1 MKINE
6 ELKALIP
13 PLSNDEYNGLERSL
27 IDEGCRDKLI
37 TWDDTIID
45 GHNRYEICTKH
56 GIPYQVEERDFESIE
71 DVKVWM
77 IDNQKSRRNL
87 TDGWKW
93 ELAQTRKAILAE
105 KGKQNISANKGGTT
119 TLSTIDKEAHNTQ
132 ATIAKELGWSTGKV
146 AMADKV
152 WKAADEETKEK
163 VRAGEV
169 SINQAYNDVKKQEKE
184 NQKADKKEQAIKK
197 FQIAS
202 VNYKD
207 DDIKILFE
215 DFRTGCDK
223 IQDESIDA
231 IITDPPY
238 PIEFIDLW
246 ADMFEIADRVLK
258 PSRYLVTYANHQ
270 NLDKIFQLPNKLKYY
285 WTFKLDFTAKPI
297 AMGRNLIATWKPVIV
312 YQKLPFKKIEE
323 TIEDQVKETKAFNY
337 QERDYHDLNWG
348 QSLGKFE
355 YLIEKFSKPGETIL
369 EPFAGTGTTLVAC
382 KHTKRKCIGFEIEKE
397 KYESIIKGRIVEGV

>member
-1 MKINE
+1 MKINA
-6 ELKALIP
+6 ELNALIP

-105 KGKQNISANKGGTT
+105 KGKANMSFEGVPNDMRG
-119 TLSTIDKEAHNTQ
+119 LSTIDKPQHNTRD
-132 ATIAKELGWSTGKV
+132 TIAKELGWSTGKV

-169 SINQAYNDVKKQEKE
+169 SINQAYKEVKRSELKQEQEKKFE
-184 NQKADKKEQAIKK
+184 ELRKKEILPITDNYDVIVLDPPWQMQKIDREVAPNQVGFDYPTMTIDEIKK
-197 FQIAS
+197 FDLPSADDCHVFMWTTHKYLPAS
-202 VNYKD
+202 FDIFNEWGVKYVFTMVWHKNGGFQPFGLAQYNCEFVLYGKIGNPKFCDLKD
-207 DDIKILFE
+207 FPTCFSSD
-215 DFRTGCDK
+215 RT
-223 IQDESIDA
+223 IHS
-231 IITDPPY
+231 
-238 PIEFIDLW
+238 
-246 ADMFEIADRVLK
+246 
-258 PSRYLVTYANHQ
+258 
-270 NLDKIFQLPNKLKYY
+270 
-285 WTFKLDFTAKPI
+285 AKPDRFYDI
-297 AMGRNLIATWKPVIV
+297 IRRVTAGKRIDIFNRRD
-312 YQKLPFKKIEE
+312 IEGF
-323 TIEDQVKETKAFNY
+323 DK
-337 QERDYHDLNWG
+337 WG
-348 QSLGKFE
+348 NE
-355 YLIEKFSKPGETIL
+355 
-369 EPFAGTGTTLVAC
+369 A
-382 KHTKRKCIGFEIEKE
+382 
-397 KYESIIKGRIVEGV
+397 